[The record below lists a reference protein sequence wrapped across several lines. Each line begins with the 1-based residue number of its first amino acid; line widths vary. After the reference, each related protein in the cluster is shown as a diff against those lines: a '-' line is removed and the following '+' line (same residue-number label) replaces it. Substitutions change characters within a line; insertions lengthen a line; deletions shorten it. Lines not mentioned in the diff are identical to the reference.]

1 LKFWLSIGAAGVCL
15 YLCVF
20 LLLRPG
26 MQGASLPAGHS
37 SPWLLRLF
45 WPWIDQVGRFVQPFL
60 SWKYRLRVEKELRHA
75 GLERKLTC
83 MNMSALQWLAG
94 VAGALPV
101 LFVGTGL
108 LSWSFGLALCVAVV
122 SAPFFGW
129 LPRHWVRLQGKQKQ
143 RQILKAFPFMLDM
156 TTLCVESGL
165 NLQGALIQTARLSP
179 EGPLRQALGHA
190 LNDMRAGMPRLDAL
204 RAMADRTGVQ
214 ALRQWVTAMAQADAL
229 GMGLGPILRAQSDQR
244 RSERFLRAEK
254 LAMEAPVK
262 MLLPLVLCIF
272 PCTFIVIAFPIGMK
286 LLNSGLS

>member
-1 LKFWLSIGAAGVCL
+1 MKFWLSIGAAGVCL

-26 MQGASLPAGHS
+26 MQGASLPLEPTH
-37 SPWLLRLF
+37 PWLLRLL
-45 WPWIDQVGRFVQPFL
+45 WPWVDRMGRFAQPFL
-60 SWKYRLRVEKELRHA
+60 PWKYRLRVDKELRYA
-75 GLERKLTC
+75 GLEHKLSC
-83 MNMSALQWLAG
+83 MNMSALQLLAG
-94 VAGALPV
+94 LAGAL
-101 LFVGTGL
+101 LMMLVGISV
-108 LSWSFGLALCVAVV
+108 LSWPLGLSLLVATMPALFCA
-122 SAPFFGW
+122 W
-129 LPRHWVRLQGKQKQ
+129 LPRHWVRLHGRQRQ

-286 LLNSGLS
+286 LLHSGLS

>member
-15 YLCVF
+15 FLCVF

-26 MQGASLPAGHS
+26 MQGASLPIGNS
-37 SPWLLRLF
+37 QPWLLKLL
-45 WPWIDQVGRFVQPFL
+45 WPWIDRVGSFAQPFL
-60 SWKYRLRVEKELRHA
+60 SWKYRLRIDKELRHA
-75 GLERKLTC
+75 GLDRKLSS
-83 MNMSALQWLAG
+83 MNMSALQLLAG
-94 VAGALPV
+94 LAGTLLVV
-101 LFVGTGL
+101 LAGIRL
-108 LSWSFGLALCVAVV
+108 LSWSLGLSLFVAVV
-122 SAPFFGW
+122 PGLFCSW
-129 LPRHWVRLQGKQKQ
+129 LPRHWVRLQGRKRQ

-165 NLQGALIQTARLSP
+165 NLQGALIQTTRLSP

-204 RAMADRTGVQ
+204 RVMADRTGVQ
-214 ALRQWVTAMAQADAL
+214 ALRQWVSAMAQADAL

>member
-1 LKFWLSIGAAGVCL
+1 MKFWLSIGAAGVCL
-15 YLCVF
+15 FLCVF

-26 MQGASLPAGHS
+26 MHGATLPSGATH
-37 SPWLLRLF
+37 PWLLRLF
-45 WPWIDQVGRFVQPFL
+45 WPWIDLVGRFVQPFL
-60 SWKYRLRVEKELRHA
+60 PWKYRLKMDRELRYA
-75 GLERKLTC
+75 GLDRKLNC
-83 MNMSALQWLAG
+83 LNMSALQLLAG
-94 VAGALPV
+94 LTGAFLLVLAGH
-101 LFVGTGL
+101 GL
-108 LSWSFGLALCVAVV
+108 LSWSLGLSLTVAVV
-122 SAPFFGW
+122 PALFCSW
-129 LPRHWVRLQGKQKQ
+129 LPRHWVRLQGKHRQ

-179 EGPLRQALGHA
+179 EGPLRQALAHS

-214 ALRQWVTAMAQADAL
+214 ELRQWITGMAQADAL
-229 GMGLGPILRAQSDQR
+229 GMGLGPILRAQADQR

>member
-1 LKFWLSIGAAGVCL
+1 ML
-15 YLCVF
+15 

-26 MQGASLPAGHS
+26 MQGASLPSGDAH
-37 SPWLLRLF
+37 PWMLRLL
-45 WPWIDQVGRFVQPFL
+45 WPWIDRMGHFVQPFL
-60 SWKYRLRVEKELRHA
+60 PWKYRLRVDKELRHA
-75 GLERKLTC
+75 GLERNLTC
-83 MNMSALQWLAG
+83 MNMSALQLLAG
-94 VAGALPV
+94 LTGTLLMMWVSVRV
-101 LFVGTGL
+101 LSRPLGL
-108 LSWSFGLALCVAVV
+108 SLLLAIVPGLFC
-122 SAPFFGW
+122 GW
-129 LPRHWVRLQGKQKQ
+129 LPRHWLRLRGRQRQ

-286 LLNSGLS
+286 LLHSGLS